1 MKYIELNA
9 FLKINNIA
17 RSGGDAKHFI
27 RGENVKVNGI
37 IETRNKKKLVAGD
50 VVEIKDQKFIVEE
63 EVCIKEKID

>member
-1 MKYIELNA
+1 MKYVELNA
-9 FLKINNIA
+9 FLKINGIA

-27 RGENVKVNGI
+27 RNENVKVNGI

-50 VVEIKDQKFIVEE
+50 VVETSDKKLVVEK